1 MAEKINV
8 RKLTI
13 FISTLYCS
21 LIFSSSLLAFQKG
34 STEDFLGHEVGVT
47 YHTADQAV
55 SSKEYLP
62 IYPQEGTPEFEADK
76 IAYLHG
82 YNLKDTD
89 RWKQATKDADLHT
102 ANVAEIFSEPL
113 GITISPETTPI
124 LYKMFGDLLVDS
136 ADNATKTA
144 KEFYMRKRPF
154 VYFGNHSCQ
163 PVDEEERL
171 RQNGSF
177 PSGHT
182 AYGWTLALVLAQI
195 SPSHAEA
202 LIKRGYEFGQSRMIC
217 GAHWQTDVN
226 AGRMVGA
233 VEYSKLQTIPQFQED
248 LRKAIDEVN
257 HQYSLLKN

>member
-1 MAEKINV
+1 MVKNV
-8 RKLTI
+8 KNRKLTI

-21 LIFSSSLLAFQKG
+21 LFFSSSLFAFQKG
-34 STEDFLGHEVGVT
+34 STEDFLGHEVGIT
-47 YHTADQAV
+47 YHTAEQAV

-62 IYPQEGTPEFEADK
+62 VYPEEGTPEFEADK

-82 YNLKDTD
+82 YNLKGTE
-89 RWKQATKDADLHT
+89 RWQQAIQDADLHI
-102 ANVAEIFSEPL
+102 ANVAKIFSQSL
-113 GITISPETTPI
+113 GITISPETTPT

-163 PVDEEERL
+163 PIEEENRL

-195 SPSHAEA
+195 APSHAETI
-202 LIKRGYEFGQSRMIC
+202 IKRGYEFGQSRVIC

-226 AGRMVGA
+226 AGRIVGA
-233 VEYSKLQTIPQFQED
+233 VEYSKLQTIAKFQED
-248 LRKAIDEVN
+248 LRKASEEIN
-257 HQYSLLKN
+257 QQYSLLK

>member
-1 MAEKINV
+1 MAKNLKIK
-8 RKLTI
+8 KLAI
-13 FISTLYCS
+13 FIPTLYCS
-21 LIFSSSLLAFQKG
+21 LFFSSSFAFQKG

-47 YHTADQAV
+47 YHTAEQAV

-62 IYPQEGTPEFEADK
+62 VYPEEENPEFEADK
-76 IAYLHG
+76 LAYLHG
-82 YNLKDTD
+82 YNLKGTE
-89 RWKQATKDADLHT
+89 RWEQATMDADLHI
-102 ANVAEIFSEPL
+102 ANVAKIFSQPL
-113 GITISPETTPI
+113 GINISPQTTPT
-124 LYKMFGDLLVDS
+124 LYKMLGDLLVDS

-163 PVDEEERL
+163 PIDEEDRL
-171 RQNGSF
+171 RHNGSF

-202 LIKRGYEFGQSRMIC
+202 IIKRGYEFGQSRMIC
-217 GAHWQTDVN
+217 GAHWQSDVD

-233 VEYSKLQTIPQFQED
+233 VEYSKLQSIPQFQED
-248 LRKAIDEVN
+248 LRKATEEVN
-257 HQYSLLKN
+257 QQYRLLK